1 MIVNL
6 PRSRAAARLD
16 LPRLPRAARAE
27 AIIEARRDSGLR
39 AGSKRNT
46 IEELPMRSWIFPLVA
61 LALTAGLVTSWAAP
75 IAAAPAAVAEPPRL
89 VLLVAVDQMRYD
101 YLPRFATGFTAGIH
115 RLVTE
120 GAVFT
125 NANLGHYPS
134 VTAVGHSTMLT
145 GALPSLSGI
154 VGNDWYDRRLKKQV
168 TSVDDPSTKLLGG
181 APGAGSS
188 PWRLRVST
196 VGDELKMAHPA
207 SRVVGM
213 AFKDRSA
220 ILMAGR
226 MADAAVWWDS
236 STGNFVSSTWY
247 RSELP
252 GWVAAFNAGRPADAW
267 LGKEW
272 RGVGEGAERG
282 PVLATLP
289 AKPGPEYYGALYD
302 SAFGNELLVSLAIEA
317 LDAEKLGARGATD
330 VLALS
335 FSCNDA
341 VGHDKGPHSAEI
353 RDITVRT
360 DLALGRLLDAI
371 DQRVGLART
380 VVVLT
385 ADHGVAPVP
394 EQMAK
399 WKMPGGR
406 FPRPDLEAAVGAALE
421 KAYGPGQ
428 WVEGRAGSAI
438 YLDRALVAER
448 GLDLAAVERVTAE
461 GAESVPSVWRTY
473 TRAQLLEGRVPPDPW
488 SRRVLLSFDRER
500 SGDVDILL
508 DPYWMAATT
517 GTTHGTAFSYDT
529 HIPLVLMGPGIRP
542 GRYDR
547 PVLLNDLAPTLA
559 TLLGV
564 ETPSGAYGQP
574 LADILVR

>member
-1 MIVNL
+1 MKSRIV
-6 PRSRAAARLD
+6 A
-16 LPRLPRAARAE
+16 
-27 AIIEARRDSGLR
+27 
-39 AGSKRNT
+39 
-46 IEELPMRSWIFPLVA
+46 LVA
-61 LALTAGLVTSWAAP
+61 LTLVAGLASRCARTT
-75 IAAAPAAVAEPPRL
+75 AAASPYAGEPPRL

-101 YLPRFATGFTAGIH
+101 YLPRFASGFTAGIR
-115 RLVTE
+115 RLLDG

-134 VTAVGHSTMLT
+134 VTAIGHSTMLT
-145 GALPSLSGI
+145 GALPAISGI
-154 VGNDWYDRRLKKQV
+154 VGNDWYDRRQKGQV
-168 TSVDDPSTKLLGG
+168 TSVDDPNTRLLGA
-181 APGAGSS
+181 APGTGSS

-196 VGDELKMAHPA
+196 VGDELKMAHPD

-213 AFKDRSA
+213 SFKDRSA
-220 ILMAGR
+220 VLMVGR
-226 MADAAVWWDS
+226 MADASVWWDT

-247 RSELP
+247 GPELP
-252 GWVAAFNAGRPADAW
+252 KWVADFNARHPADAW

-272 RGVGEGAERG
+272 RAVGEGGQPG

-289 AKPGPEYYGALYD
+289 AEPGPEYYGALYG
-302 SAFGNELLVSLAIEA
+302 SAFGNELLVSLAEA
-317 LDAEKLGARGATD
+317 VLEGEKLGARGATD
-330 VLALS
+330 ILALS

-353 RDITVRT
+353 RDIAVRT
-360 DLALGRLLDAI
+360 DLALGRLLDTI
-371 DQRVGLART
+371 DRRVGLART

-406 FPRPDLEAAVGAALE
+406 FPRPDLEKAVGAALE
-421 KAYGPGQ
+421 KAYGPGA

-438 YLDRALVAER
+438 YLNRALVAEKR
-448 GLDLAAVERVTAE
+448 LDLVAVERVTAD
-461 GAESVPSVWRTY
+461 GAESVPSVWRAY
-473 TRAQLLEGRVPPDPW
+473 TRSQLLEGRVPSDPW
-488 SRRVLLSFDRER
+488 SRRVLASFDRER

-508 DPYWMAATT
+508 DPYWMAATG
-517 GTTHGTAFSYDT
+517 GTTHGTPFSYDT
-529 HIPLVLMGPGIRP
+529 HIPLVIMGPGIRP

-559 TLLGV
+559 TLLNV
-564 ETPSGAYGQP
+564 ETPSGASGQP
-574 LADILVR
+574 LAEILAR